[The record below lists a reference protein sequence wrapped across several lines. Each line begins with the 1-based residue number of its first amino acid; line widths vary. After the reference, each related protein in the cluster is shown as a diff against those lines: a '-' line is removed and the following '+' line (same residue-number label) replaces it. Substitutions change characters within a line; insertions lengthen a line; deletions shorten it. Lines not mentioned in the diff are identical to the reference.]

1 MKILNSYLFIGIL
14 SILLGCQNPQAAKPE
29 HSAAPTISSLRDE
42 IRNLTRD
49 TRCNQNTQCQVAGDT
64 VKACG
69 GFRSFL
75 VYATPNVNE
84 KELHTK
90 LTTYYTLQKDRIA
103 RSGMVSD
110 CAYITPPPAACVNAR
125 CVIESA
131 PSVH

>member
-1 MKILNSYLFIGIL
+1 MKILNSYLFIGLL
-14 SILLGCQNPQAAKPE
+14 SILLGCQNPQAAKPAP
-29 HSAAPTISSLRDE
+29 SAAPTLSSLRDE
-42 IRNLTRD
+42 IRILTRD
-49 TRCNQNTQCQVAGDT
+49 TRCREAAQCRVAGDT

-69 GFRSFL
+69 GFSSFL

-84 KELHTK
+84 KELQTK
-90 LTTYYTLQKDRIA
+90 LTSYYALQKERIA

-110 CAYITPPPAACVNAR
+110 CAYITPPPAACINAR